1 MSIINYFFEKHIERC
16 KKELENFEN
25 NRFKDIRED
34 LKAEAKQY
42 INGAKNF
49 FGSIDA
55 ENYSDFN
62 KFNGMI
68 KTFNDELNRIM
79 KASANISTLV
89 YVIQNVSEDDFYTY
103 TNFISCFAYDE
114 SKFNNADER
123 DIKQLKRFDKLIEKT
138 DDDFELYK
146 ERGDLRAELGLYEA
160 AIDDYKKAL

>member
-25 NRFKDIRED
+25 NKFKDIRED

-103 TNFISCFAYDE
+103 TDFISSF
-114 SKFNNADER
+114 S
-123 DIKQLKRFDKLIEKT
+123 
-138 DDDFELYK
+138 
-146 ERGDLRAELGLYEA
+146 
-160 AIDDYKKAL
+160 

>member
-1 MSIINYFFEKHIERC
+1 MLVINYFFEKHLERC

-55 ENYSDFN
+55 ENYSDFY

-79 KASANISTLV
+79 KVSANMIFIHIQILLVVFLMMKINLTMQVKEISR
-89 YVIQNVSEDDFYTY
+89 I
-103 TNFISCFAYDE
+103 
-114 SKFNNADER
+114 
-123 DIKQLKRFDKLIEKT
+123 
-138 DDDFELYK
+138 
-146 ERGDLRAELGLYEA
+146 
-160 AIDDYKKAL
+160 

>member
-103 TNFISCFAYDE
+103 TDFSAILLM
-114 SKFNNADER
+114 
-123 DIKQLKRFDKLIEKT
+123 IKINLIMQM
-138 DDDFELYK
+138 K
-146 ERGDLRAELGLYEA
+146 ETSR
-160 AIDDYKKAL
+160 I